1 MIDKYCLHFILL
13 VNKYEK
19 KKDGRLILSIAH
31 AVVAFIR
38 NRFIIGVYA
47 QLTFDKVYPPSFF
60 FHFLP
65 SENSARFPAPYFT
78 PGFYECI
85 MNTPALLLMLFVSL
99 FCLFY
104 LFLWPDARSQLPRRF
119 QLYLLMF
126 VVFAGV
132 FFFSFSFCCVP
143 KFRQWNS

>member
-1 MIDKYCLHFILL
+1 MFALHLARKW
-13 VNKYEK
+13 NKYE

-47 QLTFDKVYPPSFF
+47 QLSFDKVYPPSFF

-143 KFRQWNS
+143 KFKQWNS